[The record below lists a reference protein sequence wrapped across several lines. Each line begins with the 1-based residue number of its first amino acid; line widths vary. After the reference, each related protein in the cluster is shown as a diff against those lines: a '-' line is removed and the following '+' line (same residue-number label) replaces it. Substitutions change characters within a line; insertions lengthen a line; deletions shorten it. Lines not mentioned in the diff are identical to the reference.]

1 MIGIDTN
8 VLVRLIADD
17 DLAQSSAANL
27 LRQDNQLFVS
37 LTVVME
43 SEWVLRSAYRWSRR
57 RIADA
62 LAILTSLENLDFEL
76 VEWVE
81 WAIERYLEGA
91 DFADMIH
98 IVANKENAR
107 LATFD
112 KRLSKQAGTNS
123 PTEPLLLKYQE

>member
-81 WAIERYLEGA
+81 WAIARYLEGA

-123 PTEPLLLKYQE
+123 PTELLLLKY

>member
-98 IVANKENAR
+98 IVANRENAR

-123 PTEPLLLKYQE
+123 PTELLLLKYRE